1 MADPWL
7 TIVGLGE
14 DGLEGLGDASRAA
27 IARAEVIFGGPR
39 HLDLVGAGGRGRAW
53 PVPFD
58 IAPVLGLRGRAVV
71 VLASG
76 DPFWFGAGSMLA
88 EALSPGE
95 WRAIPVAGGVSLACA
110 RMGWRV
116 EEITALALHAA
127 PFERLWPHL
136 HRGARIVATL
146 RDGAAA
152 GDLAGWLTSVGAG
165 AARLTLLERLGG
177 PAERIRAAR
186 ADAFDLAEISA
197 PVAVAIEGADL
208 APGFGLAR
216 ASGLPDEAFAHD
228 GQITKRPVRALTL
241 SALGPRPGELLWDIG
256 GGSGSVS
263 VEWCLAGG
271 RAITIEP
278 RADRL
283 ATIAENIARFGLGGR
298 MQAVSGRAPEALGG
312 LPAPAAVFVGGGGSA
327 AVYEALFAR
336 LAPGTRLVANGVT
349 LETEALLAGLHAARG
364 GALLRIELAQAAPL
378 GGMRGW
384 ASARP
389 VVQWSVVL

>member
-1 MADPWL
+1 MIL
-7 TIVGLGE
+7 
-14 DGLEGLGDASRAA
+14 
-27 IARAEVIFGGPR
+27 GGPR
-39 HLDLVGAGGRGRAW
+39 HLDLVGAGGRGQAW

-58 IAPVLGLRGRAVV
+58 IAPVIALRGRAVV

-88 EALSPGE
+88 EALAPGE
-95 WRAIPVAGGVSLACA
+95 WRAIPVAGVVALACA

-116 EEITALALHAA
+116 EEVTAVALHAA
-127 PFERLWPHL
+127 PFARLWPHL
-136 HRGARIVATL
+136 HCGARIVATL

-152 GDLAGWLTSVGAG
+152 GDLAGWLVSVGAG
-165 AARLTLLERLGG
+165 AVRLTLLERLGG
-177 PAERIRAAR
+177 PAERQRTVR
-186 ADAFDLAEISA
+186 ADAFDLTEISA
-197 PVAVAIEGADL
+197 PVAVAIEGAGL

-298 MQAVSGRAPEALGG
+298 MRAVSGRAPEALDG

-327 AVYEALFAR
+327 ALYDALFAR
-336 LAPGTRLVANGVT
+336 LAPGTRVVANGVT
-349 LETEALLAGLHAARG
+349 LETEALLAGLQAARG
-364 GALLRIELAQAAPL
+364 GSLLRIELAQAAPL
-378 GGMRGW
+378 GGLRGW